1 MIRTSVLFA
10 FLALSLAACSSVAS
24 LPGTNR
30 LDPRSEPFMPSQPFP
45 VPANVERL
53 IGPEDCQGAQLAARE
68 FEMPVYPAR
77 AYARG
82 LQGWVVVRFHVYDTG
97 RPHRV
102 RSAESIPAG
111 HFDTAAVRAVED
123 WRFREL
129 PDGQALSNCVV
140 LFEFRNGTV
149 RVR

>member
-1 MIRTSVLFA
+1 MFKPSFCLLFV
-10 FLALSLAACSSVAS
+10 LALTACSSVPD
-24 LPGTNR
+24 LPGTSR
-30 LDPRSEPFMPSQPFP
+30 LDPRSQPFRATQPFP

-53 IGPEDCQGAQLAARE
+53 IGPEDCQGAQLAARQ
-68 FEMPVYPAR
+68 FSMPDYPAR
-77 AYARG
+77 PYSRG

-102 RSAESIPAG
+102 RAAESVPAG
-111 HFDTAAVRAVED
+111 HFENAAVRAVED
-123 WRFREL
+123 WRFQEL
-129 PDGQALSNCVV
+129 DEGLALSNCVV